1 MTIREQKLMDKILVF
16 MAEEDLLELG
26 TSSEDYPAKDVYRT
40 IVTLIKDGH
49 SSEKVWEYVLS
60 LDDETPEEQ

>member
-1 MTIREQKLMDKILVF
+1 MTTREQQVMDKILVF

-26 TSSEDYPAKDVYRT
+26 VSSEDYPAREVNRI

-49 SSEKVWEYVLS
+49 TAEQVWDYILS
-60 LDDETPEEQ
+60 LDEE

>member
-1 MTIREQKLMDKILVF
+1 MTTREQQLMDKILVF

-26 TSSEDYPAKDVYRT
+26 TSTVDYPAREVNRT

-49 SSEKVWEYVLS
+49 TPEQVWDYILS
-60 LDDETPEEQ
+60 LDEE

>member
-1 MTIREQKLMDKILVF
+1 MDKILVF

-26 TSSEDYPAKDVYRT
+26 VSTEDYPAKDIYRT

-60 LDDETPEEQ
+60 LDEETPEQQ

>member
-1 MTIREQKLMDKILVF
+1 MTKREQQMMDKILVF

-26 TSSEDYPAKDVYRT
+26 TSTEDYPAREVNRI

-49 SSEKVWEYVLS
+49 SPEQVWDYILS
-60 LDDETPEEQ
+60 LDEE

>member
-1 MTIREQKLMDKILVF
+1 MTKREQQLMDKILVF

-26 TSSEDYPAKDVYRT
+26 TSTEDYPARAVNRT

-49 SSEKVWEYVLS
+49 SPEQVWDYILS
-60 LDDETPEEQ
+60 LDEE

>member
-1 MTIREQKLMDKILVF
+1 MDKILVF

-26 TSSEDYPAKDVYRT
+26 ISSVDYPAKEVNRV

-49 SSEKVWEYVLS
+49 TPEQVWDYILS
-60 LDDETPEEQ
+60 LDEE

>member
-1 MTIREQKLMDKILVF
+1 MDKILVF

-26 TSSEDYPAKDVYRT
+26 TSSEDYPAREVNRT

-49 SSEKVWEYVLS
+49 SPEKVWEYILS
-60 LDDETPEEQ
+60 LDEEE

>member
-1 MTIREQKLMDKILVF
+1 MDKILVF

-26 TSSEDYPAKDVYRT
+26 TSTVDYPAREVNRT

-49 SSEKVWEYVLS
+49 TPEQVWDYILS
-60 LDDETPEEQ
+60 LDEE

>member
-1 MTIREQKLMDKILVF
+1 MTIREQQVMDKILVF

-26 TSSEDYPAKDVYRT
+26 VSSEDYPAREVNRI

-49 SSEKVWEYVLS
+49 TAEQVWDYILS
-60 LDDETPEEQ
+60 LDEE